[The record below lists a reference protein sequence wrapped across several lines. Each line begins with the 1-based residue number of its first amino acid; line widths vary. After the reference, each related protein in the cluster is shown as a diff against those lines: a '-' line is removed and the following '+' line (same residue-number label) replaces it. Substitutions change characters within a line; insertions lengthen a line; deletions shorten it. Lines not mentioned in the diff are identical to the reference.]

1 MELIERNTLG
11 ANEAFAQN
19 VVFVTDNPRD
29 LLITDM
35 YFKSAS
41 GLA

>member
-1 MELIERNTLG
+1 MELIESDTLG
-11 ANEAFAQN
+11 ANEALAQN
-19 VVFVTDNPRD
+19 VLLITANPCD

-41 GLA
+41 GFT